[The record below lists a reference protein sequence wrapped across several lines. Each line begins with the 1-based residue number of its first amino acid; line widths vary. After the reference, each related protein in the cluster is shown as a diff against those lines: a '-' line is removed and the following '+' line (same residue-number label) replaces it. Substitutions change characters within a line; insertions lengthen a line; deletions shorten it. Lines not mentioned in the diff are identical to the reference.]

1 MLTCDGIDFVCQR
14 ARYRESSRTRAQ
26 LVDRNPMAK
35 KKPVQRN
42 VRCYHCE
49 KCFEVSIKAM
59 TVSCP
64 ACSRALM
71 VEDVV
76 IKTTH
81 AVRKLQTCGRIVIQK
96 RARVIADLVV
106 GQEGIEVLGVL
117 EAKYAKAARVHVRA
131 KGRWQGD
138 CEAHH
143 VTVDLG
149 GAVTQ
154 GNFVI
159 SVPVPEPVPELIG
172 V

>member
-1 MLTCDGIDFVCQR
+1 MS
-14 ARYRESSRTRAQ
+14 A
-26 LVDRNPMAK
+26 
-35 KKPVQRN
+35 
-42 VRCYHCE
+42 
-49 KCFEVSIKAM
+49 KAM

-81 AVRKLQTCGRIVIQK
+81 AVRKLQTCGRIVVQK

-117 EAKYAKAARVHVRA
+117 EAKQAKTSRVHVRS

-138 CEAHH
+138 CEANY
-143 VTVDLG
+143 VVVDLG
-149 GAVTQ
+149 GAVTK

-159 SVPVPEPVPELIG
+159 SVPVLETAAELVG

>member
-1 MLTCDGIDFVCQR
+1 
-14 ARYRESSRTRAQ
+14 
-26 LVDRNPMAK
+26 MAK
-35 KKPVQRN
+35 KKPVQRT
-42 VRCYHCE
+42 VQCYHCDE
-49 KCFEVSIKAM
+49 RFAVSAKAM

-71 VEDVV
+71 VEDVI

-81 AVRKLQTCGRIVIQK
+81 SVRKLQTCGRIVIQK

-106 GQEGIEVLGVL
+106 GQEGIEVSGVL
-117 EAKYAKAARVHVRA
+117 EAKQAKAARVHVRM

-143 VTVDLG
+143 VLVDA
-149 GAVTQ
+149 GAVVTQ

-159 SVPVPEPVPELIG
+159 SVPVRKSVRELIG
-172 V
+172 IE

>member
-1 MLTCDGIDFVCQR
+1 M
-14 ARYRESSRTRAQ
+14 
-26 LVDRNPMAK
+26 
-35 KKPVQRN
+35 VQ
-42 VRCYHCE
+42 CYHCDE
-49 KCFEVSIKAM
+49 RFMVSAKAM

-71 VEDVV
+71 VEDVI

-106 GQEGIEVLGVL
+106 GQEGIEVMGVL
-117 EAKYAKAARVHVRA
+117 EAKYAKAAHVHVRL

-138 CEAHH
+138 CETHR
-143 VTVDLG
+143 VVVDA
-149 GAVTQ
+149 GAVVTQ

-159 SVPVPEPVPELIG
+159 SVPVREPARELVG

>member
-1 MLTCDGIDFVCQR
+1 
-14 ARYRESSRTRAQ
+14 
-26 LVDRNPMAK
+26 MAK
-35 KKPVQRN
+35 KKPVQRM
-42 VRCYHCE
+42 VQCYHCDE
-49 KCFEVSIKAM
+49 RFEVSAKAM

-96 RARVIADLVV
+96 KARVIADLVV
-106 GQEGIEVLGVL
+106 GQEGIEVMGIL
-117 EAKYAKAARVHVRA
+117 EAKMVKSARVHVRT

-143 VTVDLG
+143 VIVDAG

-159 SVPVPEPVPELIG
+159 SIPEFEPAPELVG

>member
-1 MLTCDGIDFVCQR
+1 
-14 ARYRESSRTRAQ
+14 
-26 LVDRNPMAK
+26 MAK
-35 KKPVQRN
+35 KRPVQRM

-49 KCFEVSIKAM
+49 ERFAISAKAM

-81 AVRKLQTCGRIVIQK
+81 SVRKLQTCGRIVIQK

-117 EAKYAKAARVHVRA
+117 EAKYAKAGHVHVRL
-131 KGRWQGD
+131 KGRWAGD
-138 CEAHH
+138 CETHH
-143 VTVDLG
+143 VVVDA
-149 GAVTQ
+149 GAVVTQ

-159 SVPVPEPVPELIG
+159 SVPVREPARELVG

>member
-1 MLTCDGIDFVCQR
+1 MFFVGVRRDVSVHGRVRDCSIVLQ
-14 ARYRESSRTRAQ
+14 
-26 LVDRNPMAK
+26 MAK
-35 KKPVQRN
+35 KKPVQRM
-42 VRCYHCE
+42 VQCYHCE
-49 KCFEVSIKAM
+49 ERFGVSAKAM

-96 RARVIADLVV
+96 KARVIADLVV

-117 EAKYAKAARVHVRA
+117 EAKYAKAAQVHIRL

-138 CEAHH
+138 CETHH
-143 VTVDLG
+143 VVVDAG
-149 GAVTQ
+149 AAVTR

-159 SVPVPEPVPELIG
+159 SVPVHESVRALVSI
-172 V
+172 